1 MPYAIVGYFD
11 QQSSRLIRDYWK
23 KLAEANV
30 CDYLHRSANS
40 PHIKLGMFD
49 ELDVD
54 ACRLSLQAL
63 SERTPAQK
71 IHFKNIG
78 LYPNEQP
85 IVFLDIAVSTAL
97 LALQREIAEVFTGV
111 PKKVASVYFD
121 PGIWKPDCF
130 LTMAID
136 RSKVSSALDVL
147 LGLPLPFDGRLE
159 AIGLLEFHPAKKIFE
174 CALAQS
180 S

>member
-11 QQSSRLIRDYWK
+11 HQSSLLIRDYWK

-30 CDYLHRSANS
+30 CDYLHKSANS

-49 ELDVD
+49 EMDVD

-63 SERTPAQK
+63 SERTSAQK

-78 LYPNEQP
+78 IYPNEQP
-85 IVFLDIAVSTAL
+85 IFFLDIAASAAL
-97 LALQREIAEVFTGV
+97 LTLQREIAELFKGV
-111 PKKVASVYFD
+111 PKKVALEYFD

-136 RSKVSSALDVL
+136 RSKVPCALAVL
-147 LGLPLPFDGRLE
+147 LELPLPFDGRLE
-159 AIGLLEFHPAKKIFE
+159 ALGLLEFHPARKIFE
-174 CALAQS
+174 CGLVQS
-180 S
+180 T